1 MPVKSEKSTGS
12 WWATLPGI
20 LTGIGGIIG
29 ATAALL
35 VALNTIGW
43 FDRKPPAPTPA
54 PVSIP
59 SKTMPEAPSKVAP
72 SAPSKGLPEVGQRHI
87 SNLPDVGQQNFPSNV
102 ARRPWPLPLTAS
114 NVATK
119 VREGAWD
126 WTIFLQG
133 PDDALDQIRCVEY
146 TLHPSFPDPVV
157 TICQKGAA
165 SRAFA
170 LSGSGWGTFEVG
182 IRVITTE
189 GREQKLTYH
198 LKF

>member
-1 MPVKSEKSTGS
+1 MPTKSAKSTGS

-29 ATAALL
+29 AIASLI

-54 PVSIP
+54 PVSAP
-59 SKTMPEAPSKVAP
+59 SKSRPEAPSKFMP
-72 SAPSKGLPEVGQRHI
+72 SAPSKGLPEVGQRTI
-87 SNLPDVGQQNFPSNV
+87 SNLPEVSQRNISNLPQ
-102 ARRPWPLPLTAS
+102 RSWPLPLTAD

-119 VREGAWD
+119 VREGAWN

-133 PDDALDQIRCVEY
+133 PEDALNQIRCVEY
-146 TLHPSFPDPVV
+146 TLHPSFPEPVV
-157 TICQKGAA
+157 TVCQKGSA

-182 IRVITTE
+182 IRVIAHD
-189 GREQKLTYH
+189 GREQKLTHH